1 MVSEKLKAIIET
13 LKNQGQQTESDMD
26 FFEPA
31 TEEQISDFEK
41 NNNLSFPSKFR
52 EWLLFSDGGECFLP
66 ASVQF
71 YGVAHKPLIDVN
83 NQNRPDDSY
92 VVIGALP
99 TGDPILIQKDSEKV
113 SIYNQEASRIE
124 DDEVYENFFSFLN
137 DLYDILGIGE

>member
-1 MVSEKLKAIIET
+1 MISDELNDIIEM
-13 LKNQGQQTESDMD
+13 LNNNGKMD

-31 TEEQISDFEK
+31 TEEQIAEFEES
-41 NNNLSFPSKFR
+41 NNFKFPAHYK
-52 EWLLFSDGGECFLP
+52 EWLLYSDGGECYLP
-66 ASVQF
+66 VGLQF
-71 YGVAHKPLIDVN
+71 YGVAHKPLIDIN
-83 NQNRPDDSY
+83 DNNRPDDSY

-124 DDEVYENFFSFLN
+124 DDEVYGNFFSFLN